1 MFYIFIILSRTFS
14 ALGLFLIRGR
24 ESVSPNRVDEMRNHR
39 EPPYSIR
46 RQVRMSCSCLFS
58 LSLDPLILLPFY
70 LSRLSFDGYVVAR
83 FIDTCR
89 KIRISLFVPD
99 NYAHVGP
106 RGFTAT
112 ATGGRRR
119 SSFSSFF
126 LFRHKD
132 FSYVNEGKIKITWQF
147 VEYKICLKKS
157 FLFRFFS
164 LNEFFFFP
172 FFFIIK
178 NSLINELS
186 SLLINFNVEVHFV
199 TRS

>member
-1 MFYIFIILSRTFS
+1 MEENQFHQI
-14 ALGLFLIRGR
+14 ALTKCEITVSLHIVYRGR
-24 ESVSPNRVDEMRNHR
+24 CEWAVRASP
-39 EPPYSIR
+39 
-46 RQVRMSCSCLFS
+46 FS
-58 LSLDPLILLPFY
+58 LSTSSLILLPFY

-106 RGFTAT
+106 RGGFTAT
-112 ATGGRRR
+112 ATGGRRRR

-132 FSYVNEGKIKITWQF
+132 FGYVNEGKIKITWQF
-147 VEYKICLKKS
+147 VEYKIRLEKS
-157 FLFRFFS
+157 FYSSDFS
-164 LNEFFFFP
+164 RWTKFFFF

-186 SLLINFNVEVHFV
+186 SLLINFNVEVHFDV

>member
-1 MFYIFIILSRTFS
+1 MPL
-14 ALGLFLIRGR
+14 
-24 ESVSPNRVDEMRNHR
+24 
-39 EPPYSIR
+39 
-46 RQVRMSCSCLFS
+46 